1 MRGSAP
7 LIPNSKRVV
16 EKRMAAIPAK
26 GDAHAPHT
34 NDAVKELASVV
45 GAENIRCYGDL
56 SAQWQQAIAQAV
68 TPETKISGV
77 VYPGTQAELAEV
89 VRRAYQNHWGILPCG
104 NGSKLSWGGLGSGIN
119 LAVSTQRLNRV
130 IEHAVGDLTITA
142 EAGMKLADLQALL
155 AQAGQFLALD
165 PAYPETA
172 TLGGIVATSD
182 AGSWRQR
189 YGGVRDML
197 LGLSLVRA
205 DGAIA
210 KAGGRVVKNV
220 AGYDLMKL
228 MTGSYGTLGIISQ
241 VTFRLYP
248 VQTNSQTVVL
258 IGAAEAIAQATQT
271 LLHSA
276 LTPTALDVLS
286 TQTVAKLQLG
296 QGMGLVARFQSMAA
310 SVEAQT
316 SRVLELGQTLS
327 LSHQLYIEADEQQLW
342 QQLAAPISIDTPEP
356 IVCKIGVRPA
366 EAIATLDATKTT
378 CPTAVG
384 LIHASSG
391 LGKLYLDSQTTSPA
405 TLLALRTLYQASGG
419 FLSVLQSPI
428 ALKQQ
433 FEVWGYAGNG
443 LDLMRRLKQQFD
455 PQNILSPHRFVGGI

>member
-1 MRGSAP
+1 
-7 LIPNSKRVV
+7 
-16 EKRMAAIPAK
+16 
-26 GDAHAPHT
+26 
-34 NDAVKELASVV
+34 
-45 GAENIRCYGDL
+45 
-56 SAQWQQAIAQAV
+56 
-68 TPETKISGV
+68 
-77 VYPGTQAELAEV
+77 
-89 VRRAYQNHWGILPCG
+89 
-104 NGSKLSWGGLGSGIN
+104 
-119 LAVSTQRLNRV
+119 
-130 IEHAVGDLTITA
+130 LTVTA
-142 EAGMKLADLQALL
+142 EAGMKLADLQTLL

-172 TLGGIVATSD
+172 TLGGIVATGD

-228 MTGSYGTLGIISQ
+228 MTGSYGTLGILSQ

-248 VQTNSQTVVL
+248 LQTDSQTAVL
-258 IGAAEAIAQATQT
+258 VGPVEAIAQATQA

-286 TQTVAKLQLG
+286 TETVASLHLG
-296 QGMGLVARFQSMAA
+296 SGMGLVARFQSMTT
-310 SVEAQT
+310 SVQAQA
-316 SRVLELGQTLS
+316 SRVLELGRTLG
-327 LSHQLYIEADEQQLW
+327 LSSHLYTDADEKQLW
-342 QQLAAPISIDTPEP
+342 PQLAALTSPVTSEP

-366 EAIATLDATKTT
+366 EAIATLAATETL
-378 CPTAVG
+378 CPTATG

-391 LGKLYLDSQTTSPA
+391 LGKLCLASQTTSPN
-405 TLLALRTLYQASGG
+405 TLLKLRNLYQANGG
-419 FLSVLQSPI
+419 FLSVLQAPI

-455 PQNILSPHRFVGGI
+455 PQNLLSPHRFVGSI